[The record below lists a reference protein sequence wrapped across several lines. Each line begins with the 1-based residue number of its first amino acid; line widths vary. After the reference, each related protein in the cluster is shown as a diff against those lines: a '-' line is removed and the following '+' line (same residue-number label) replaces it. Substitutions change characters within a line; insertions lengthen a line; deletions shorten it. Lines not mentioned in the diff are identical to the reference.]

1 MLSWTFLYL
10 SFSAHYVG
18 VSAGY
23 TSKRGVAWSKGLAL
37 PDTAKQFSKGFVPIY
52 APTNSM

>member
-18 VSAGY
+18 VSVGY

-37 PDTAKQFSKGFVPIY
+37 PDTAKQFSKGFVLIY
-52 APTNSM
+52 TPTNSM